1 MAALLAAGYRTDRQ
15 IAERLTITPATAGGH
30 VQRILEKL
38 GLHSRWQIAAW
49 ATAHGAPE
57 HRDAGADPVDVPR

>member
-1 MAALLAAGYRTDRQ
+1 MAALIAAGCHTDRQ
-15 IAERLTITPATAGGH
+15 IAERLTITPTTAGIH

-49 ATAHGAPE
+49 ATVHGLSV
-57 HRDAGADPVDVPR
+57 AGPSRG